1 MTNKPTILLTGAT
14 GFLGS
19 NLLQLLLEKN
29 YQVICLVR
37 NYNNIPRNSQSN
49 IVIEDL
55 EAFASVNR
63 VDIVIHLAAYFCA
76 DKFPNYDDT
85 QKLIDSNLQ
94 FTLQI
99 ASTLRVI
106 NPNLVLYSESAAQ
119 YLDQFPN
126 FYSLTKSFG
135 SKIIEYYL
143 PSKTKLLKLVLPDT
157 YGISDPRPKLFTLLR
172 NSLKDN
178 NILELSE
185 GRQILNYLYV
195 DDVSDGIIFAI
206 EKSVYE
212 KQVSLFRLRSQ
223 ENLTLRDIIKKF
235 EETSQQKLN
244 IVWGAKPYRASDVL
258 IDPGYPD
265 DLPGWESKIYLEEGI
280 RKILSN

>member
-1 MTNKPTILLTGAT
+1 
-14 GFLGS
+14 
-19 NLLQLLLEKN
+19 
-29 YQVICLVR
+29 
-37 NYNNIPRNSQSN
+37 
-49 IVIEDL
+49 
-55 EAFASVNR
+55 
-63 VDIVIHLAAYFCA
+63 
-76 DKFPNYDDT
+76 
-85 QKLIDSNLQ
+85 
-94 FTLQI
+94 
-99 ASTLRVI
+99 
-106 NPNLVLYSESAAQ
+106 
-119 YLDQFPN
+119 
-126 FYSLTKSFG
+126 LTKSFG